1 MKKLVI
7 AKICIM
13 TRVKT
18 LVLYRVVTR
27 ETILRELKIKIS
39 TDLTTHKL
47 GSHGVSPM
55 VENRVIVQSNYVINV
70 QIMKNQSEIWILR
83 IRSVI
88 ARAPKHPTSS
98 PTRINTHTYPELS
111 QKATH
116 THEHKYTPLKHMH
129 THTHNFLMDA
139 HTHSPLKTHTQNHKH
154 MPNT

>member
-27 ETILRELKIKIS
+27 ETILRESKIKIS

-88 ARAPKHPTSS
+88 ARTPKHPTSS

-129 THTHNFLMDA
+129 THTTVLWTHI
-139 HTHSPLKTHTQNHKH
+139 HTVHLRHTQNHKH